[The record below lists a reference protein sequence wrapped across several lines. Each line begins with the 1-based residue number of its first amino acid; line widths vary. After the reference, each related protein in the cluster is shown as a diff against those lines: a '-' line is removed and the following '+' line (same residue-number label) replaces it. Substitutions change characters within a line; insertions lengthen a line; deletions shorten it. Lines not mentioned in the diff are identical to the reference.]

1 MRPPLKMRIVG
12 MARAAIDAK
21 DVRELQRLAQQS
33 PQSSR
38 RRPRKRYSRAAYLE
52 LIDILS
58 RWSAAGLALMAGV
71 GVYLAVTIG
80 RTYPARTA
88 AWTVLL
94 IGALWI
100 ARSMRSRF
108 RAGAA
113 IAARPFRW
121 RATYTSA
128 LCVLGVIFA
137 AAPVLLTPV
146 NAPAAL
152 FLQALAL
159 SMVGAFGAALFHS
172 AHPPSA
178 AAFALPG
185 VALPLMAAIRS
196 GDIVIVAVVG
206 ALCAIALSGLAFF
219 GKALTELSARRNP
232 RTTFLRREVETGDAE
247 AVAETSGTA
256 AQNAV

>member
-1 MRPPLKMRIVG
+1 
-12 MARAAIDAK
+12 MAPAAMEAK

-33 PQSSR
+33 PQTLR
-38 RRPRKRYSRAAYLE
+38 RRGARRHSRAAYLE

-58 RWSAAGLALMAGV
+58 RWSAAGLALVAGV

-80 RTYPARTA
+80 QVYPARAA
-88 AWTVLL
+88 AWTILL

-121 RATYTSA
+121 RASYTSA
-128 LCVLGVIFA
+128 LCVLGVVFA
-137 AAPVLLTPV
+137 TAPVLLTPAT
-146 NAPAAL
+146 APPAL

-159 SMVGAFGAALFHS
+159 SMVGAFGASLFHA
-172 AHPPSA
+172 AHAPSA

-185 VALPLMAAIRS
+185 AIIPVLAAIRS
-196 GDIVIVAVVG
+196 GDFVIVIAVG
-206 ALCAIALSGLAFF
+206 ALSALALSCLAFF
-219 GKALTELSARRNP
+219 CRAMTELSARRNP
-232 RTTFLRREVETGDAE
+232 RTSVLRREVETGDVAG
-247 AVAETSGTA
+247 AVADTDA
-256 AQNAV
+256 AVQNAL